1 MKSTMI
7 SKLTSKLTS
16 NKCFKASPTS
26 SAVPNASD
34 GVSVSVSV
42 SVSASDNDND
52 NERYAQFDNRSGF
65 VQFFAAFW
73 YSARREWDFLVQNR
87 WDFSLMFWMPIVLIF
102 LVWWIF
108 SKGMAVGIPIAVI
121 DNDHSAQS
129 ATIIRYIDAT
139 PEVAV
144 VKSLHSAAAAQQA
157 IETTDVMAVVEIPEN
172 FSTNLLAGKTS
183 RLLLNVN
190 AQYGTHSGMIQKA
203 VQTAVTTFSAGAEM
217 QRRVAI
223 GEDVTLAKTSY
234 APIQSQSVAL
244 FNTANN
250 YQQFLAVTVV
260 PALLHILSMVIGAST
275 VGRELVDKTLG
286 EWYQSLT
293 SPKFASSHASN
304 HAFNRPFKR
313 SFNHS
318 HPVTLGHEKPK
329 LSLIIAGLNGKLI
342 WAMFAYTLWAA
353 VALTL
358 VMQIF
363 PIRLASVAITYLIFL
378 MFMMVSFWL
387 GVIVTVGTF
396 SYRQGLSFTGFISA
410 PSFAFSGVTFPF
422 LAMSP
427 AAQRWANALP
437 LTHYLNL
444 QTTQLQMGAP
454 PSFAY
459 SSFIGFFIA
468 VMITL
473 LLAALLTKKAL
484 LKPEKWGQ
492 R

>member
-16 NKCFKASPTS
+16 KLASNKGSKASPTS
-26 SAVPNASD
+26 SAVSNASD
-34 GVSVSVSV
+34 SDSVG
-42 SVSASDNDND
+42 ASDH
-52 NERYAQFDNRSGF
+52 ERHAQFDNRSGF

-73 YSARREWDFLVQNR
+73 HSARREWDFLVQNR

-286 EWYQSLT
+286 EWYQSLKY
-293 SPKFASSHASN
+293 PKFAS
-304 HAFNRPFKR
+304 NRPF
-313 SFNHS
+313 NPN

-444 QTTQLQMGAP
+444 QTAQLQMGAP

>member
-1 MKSTMI
+1 MKSTMA

-16 NKCFKASPTS
+16 NKGSKASLTS

-34 GVSVSVSV
+34 
-42 SVSASDNDND
+42 SVSARASASTGASDH
-52 NERYAQFDNRSGF
+52 ERPAYAQFDNRSGF

-223 GEDVTLAKTSY
+223 GEDVTLTKTSY

-293 SPKFASSHASN
+293 SPKFTSNHASN
-304 HAFNRPFKR
+304 YAFNR
-313 SFNHS
+313 SFNPN

-444 QTTQLQMGAP
+444 QTAQLQMGAP

>member
-7 SKLTSKLTS
+7 SKLASKLTS
-16 NKCFKASPTS
+16 NKRSKASPTS
-26 SAVPNASD
+26 SVVPNASD
-34 GVSVSVSV
+34 SDSAR
-42 SVSASDNDND
+42 ASDNDH
-52 NERYAQFDNRSGF
+52 ERHAYAQFDKRSGF

-144 VKSLHSAAAAQQA
+144 VKSLHSATAAQQA

-203 VQTAVTTFSAGAEM
+203 VQTAVTTFAAGAEM

-223 GEDVTLAKTSY
+223 GEDVTLTKTSY

-293 SPKFASSHASN
+293 SPKFASDHASN
-304 HAFNRPFKR
+304 YAFNRPF
-313 SFNHS
+313 NHS
-318 HPVTLGHEKPK
+318 HSVTLGHEKPK

-444 QTTQLQMGAP
+444 QTAQLQMGAP

>member
-1 MKSTMI
+1 MKSTMASKST

-34 GVSVSVSV
+34 SNRA
-42 SVSASDNDND
+42 SASTGASDH
-52 NERYAQFDNRSGF
+52 ERHAQFDNRSGF

-217 QRRVAI
+217 QRRAAI
-223 GEDVTLAKTSY
+223 GEDVTLTKTSY

-286 EWYQSLT
+286 EWYQSLK
-293 SPKFASSHASN
+293 SPKFASDHASN
-304 HAFNRPFKR
+304 YAFNRP
-313 SFNHS
+313 FNHS

>member
-1 MKSTMI
+1 MKSTMA

-16 NKCFKASPTS
+16 KLALNKRSKPSPTS

-34 GVSVSVSV
+34 GVSVS
-42 SVSASDNDND
+42 DNDND
-52 NERYAQFDNRSGF
+52 TERYAQFDKRSCF

-73 YSARREWDFLVQNR
+73 HSARREWDFLVQNR

-223 GEDVTLAKTSY
+223 GEDITLTKTSY

-244 FNTANN
+244 FNIANN

-293 SPKFASSHASN
+293 SPKFASNHASN
-304 HAFNRPFKR
+304 HAFNRLSNP
-313 SFNHS
+313 SN
-318 HPVTLGHEKPK
+318 PVTLGHEKPK

-396 SYRQGLSFTGFISA
+396 SYREGLSFTGFISA

>member
-1 MKSTMI
+1 MKSTML
-7 SKLTSKLTS
+7 SKLASKLTS
-16 NKCFKASPTS
+16 NKRSKASPTS
-26 SAVPNASD
+26 SAVQNASD
-34 GVSVSVSV
+34 SD
-42 SVSASDNDND
+42 SDNG

-87 WDFSLMFWMPIVLIF
+87 WDFSVMFWMPIVLIF

-172 FSTNLLAGKTS
+172 FSTNLLSGKTS

-223 GEDVTLAKTSY
+223 GEDVTLTKTSY

-293 SPKFASSHASN
+293 SPKFASDHASN
-304 HAFNRPFKR
+304 HAFIRP
-313 SFNHS
+313 SNHS

-473 LLAALLTKKAL
+473 LLAALLTQKAL

>member
-1 MKSTMI
+1 MKSTMASKST
-7 SKLTSKLTS
+7 SKLTSKLTLNLSS
-16 NKCFKASPTS
+16 NKRSKPSPTS

-34 GVSVSVSV
+34 SNRAR
-42 SVSASDNDND
+42 ASDNDH
-52 NERYAQFDNRSGF
+52 ERHAYAQFDKRSGF

-73 YSARREWDFLVQNR
+73 YSARREWDFLMQNR

-108 SKGMAVGIPIAVI
+108 SKGMSVVIPIAVI
-121 DNDHSAQS
+121 YNYHSAQS
-129 ATIIRYIDAT
+129 ATIIRYIAAT

-172 FSTNLLAGKTS
+172 FSTNLLAGETS

-203 VQTAVTTFSAGAEM
+203 VQTAVSTFSAGAEM

-223 GEDVTLAKTSY
+223 GEDVTLTKTSY

-250 YQQFLAVTVV
+250 YQQFLAVPVV

-293 SPKFASSHASN
+293 SPKFASD
-304 HAFNRPFKR
+304 HAFNRP
-313 SFNHS
+313 FNHS

-329 LSLIIAGLNGKLI
+329 LSLIIEGIN
-342 WAMFAYTLWAA
+342 
-353 VALTL
+353 
-358 VMQIF
+358 
-363 PIRLASVAITYLIFL
+363 
-378 MFMMVSFWL
+378 
-387 GVIVTVGTF
+387 
-396 SYRQGLSFTGFISA
+396 
-410 PSFAFSGVTFPF
+410 
-422 LAMSP
+422 
-427 AAQRWANALP
+427 
-437 LTHYLNL
+437 
-444 QTTQLQMGAP
+444 
-454 PSFAY
+454 
-459 SSFIGFFIA
+459 
-468 VMITL
+468 
-473 LLAALLTKKAL
+473 KKIN
-484 LKPEKWGQ
+484 
-492 R
+492 

>member
-1 MKSTMI
+1 MKSTM
-7 SKLTSKLTS
+7 TSKQTS
-16 NKCFKASPTS
+16 NKRSKASPTS

-34 GVSVSVSV
+34 SS
-42 SVSASDNDND
+42 NDND
-52 NERYAQFDNRSGF
+52 HEHHAYAQFDNRSGF

-223 GEDVTLAKTSY
+223 GEDVTLTKTSY

-293 SPKFASSHASN
+293 SPKFASN
-304 HAFNRPFKR
+304 HAFNRPFNR
-313 SFNHS
+313 LSNPS
-318 HPVTLGHEKPK
+318 HPVTLGHQKPK

-473 LLAALLTKKAL
+473 SLAALLTKKAL

>member
-7 SKLTSKLTS
+7 SKLASKLTS
-16 NKCFKASPTS
+16 NKRSKPSPTS

-34 GVSVSVSV
+34 
-42 SVSASDNDND
+42 SVSAGDND
-52 NERYAQFDNRSGF
+52 NERYAYSQFDNRSGF

-172 FSTNLLAGKTS
+172 FSTNLLSGKTS

-223 GEDVTLAKTSY
+223 GEDITLTKTSY

-293 SPKFASSHASN
+293 SPKFASDHASN
-304 HAFNRPFKR
+304 HAFIRP
-313 SFNHS
+313 SNHS

>member
-16 NKCFKASPTS
+16 KLASNKGSKASPTS
-26 SAVPNASD
+26 SAVSNASD
-34 GVSVSVSV
+34 SDSVG
-42 SVSASDNDND
+42 ASDH
-52 NERYAQFDNRSGF
+52 ERHAQFDNRSGF

-73 YSARREWDFLVQNR
+73 HSARREWDFLVQNR

-286 EWYQSLT
+286 EWYQSLKY
-293 SPKFASSHASN
+293 PKFASSHASN
-304 HAFNRPFKR
+304 HAFNRPF
-313 SFNHS
+313 NYS

>member
-7 SKLTSKLTS
+7 SKLASKLTS
-16 NKCFKASPTS
+16 NKRSKASPTS
-26 SAVPNASD
+26 SAVQNASD
-34 GVSVSVSV
+34 
-42 SVSASDNDND
+42 SDNG

-87 WDFSLMFWMPIVLIF
+87 WDFSVMFWMPIVLIF

-172 FSTNLLAGKTS
+172 FSTNLLSGKTS

-223 GEDVTLAKTSY
+223 GEDVTLTKTSY

-293 SPKFASSHASN
+293 SPKFASDHASN
-304 HAFNRPFKR
+304 HAFIRP
-313 SFNHS
+313 SNHS

-410 PSFAFSGVTFPF
+410 PSFAFSRVTFPF

>member
-7 SKLTSKLTS
+7 SKLASKLTS
-16 NKCFKASPTS
+16 NKCSKASPTS
-26 SAVPNASD
+26 SAVQNASD
-34 GVSVSVSV
+34 
-42 SVSASDNDND
+42 SDNG

-87 WDFSLMFWMPIVLIF
+87 WDFSVMFWMPIVLIF

-172 FSTNLLAGKTS
+172 FSTNLLSGKTS

-223 GEDVTLAKTSY
+223 GEDVTLTKTSY

-293 SPKFASSHASN
+293 SPKFASDHASN
-304 HAFNRPFKR
+304 HAFIRP
-313 SFNHS
+313 SNHS

>member
-1 MKSTMI
+1 MKSTMT
-7 SKLTSKLTS
+7 SKQTSKLTS
-16 NKCFKASPTS
+16 NKGSKPSPTS
-26 SAVPNASD
+26 SAAPNASA
-34 GVSVSVSV
+34 
-42 SVSASDNDND
+42 SVSARASSDNDND
-52 NERYAQFDNRSGF
+52 HERYAQFDNRSGF

-172 FSTNLLAGKTS
+172 FSSNLLAGKTS

-203 VQTAVTTFSAGAEM
+203 VQTAVSTFSAGAEM

-223 GEDVTLAKTSY
+223 GEDVTLTKTSY

-250 YQQFLAVTVV
+250 YQQFLAITVV

-304 HAFNRPFKR
+304 HAFNRPF
-313 SFNHS
+313 NPN

-387 GVIVTVGTF
+387 GVILTVGTF

-427 AAQRWANALP
+427 AAQHWANALP

-444 QTTQLQMGAP
+444 QTAQLQMGAP

>member
-1 MKSTMI
+1 MKSTMA

-16 NKCFKASPTS
+16 NKRSKASPTS
-26 SAVPNASD
+26 SALPNASD
-34 GVSVSVSV
+34 SVSVSG
-42 SVSASDNDND
+42 SARASASTGASDH
-52 NERYAQFDNRSGF
+52 ERHAYAQFDNRSGF

-203 VQTAVTTFSAGAEM
+203 VQTAVSTFSAGAEM

-223 GEDVTLAKTSY
+223 GEDVTLTKTSY

-293 SPKFASSHASN
+293 SPKFASNHASN
-304 HAFNRPFKR
+304 HAFNRPF
-313 SFNHS
+313 NPS

-444 QTTQLQMGAP
+444 QTAQLQMGAP

>member
-1 MKSTMI
+1 MI
-7 SKLTSKLTS
+7 SKLASKLTS
-16 NKCFKASPTS
+16 NKRSKASPTS
-26 SAVPNASD
+26 SVVPNASD
-34 GVSVSVSV
+34 SDSAR
-42 SVSASDNDND
+42 ASDNDH
-52 NERYAQFDNRSGF
+52 ERHAYAQFDKRSGF

-203 VQTAVTTFSAGAEM
+203 VQTAVSTFSAGAEM

-223 GEDVTLAKTSY
+223 GEDVTLTKTSY

-286 EWYQSLT
+286 EWYQSLK
-293 SPKFASSHASN
+293 SPKFASNYASN
-304 HAFNRPFKR
+304 HAFKPSN
-313 SFNHS
+313 
-318 HPVTLGHEKPK
+318 PVTLGHEKPK

-459 SSFIGFFIA
+459 SS
-468 VMITL
+468 L
-473 LLAALLTKKAL
+473 DY
-484 LKPEKWGQ
+484 ERCDYERCRCQ

>member
-1 MKSTMI
+1 MKSTMA
-7 SKLTSKLTS
+7 SKSTSKLTS
-16 NKCFKASPTS
+16 NKRSKASPTS

-34 GVSVSVSV
+34 SDSVRA
-42 SVSASDNDND
+42 SASASIGASDH
-52 NERYAQFDNRSGF
+52 ERHAYAQFDNRSGF

-73 YSARREWDFLVQNR
+73 HSARREWDFLVQNR

-172 FSTNLLAGKTS
+172 FSTNLLSGKTS

-223 GEDVTLAKTSY
+223 GEDVTLTKTSY

-293 SPKFASSHASN
+293 SPKFASDHASN
-304 HAFNRPFKR
+304 HAFIRP
-313 SFNHS
+313 SNHS

-396 SYRQGLSFTGFISA
+396 SYREGLSFTGFISA

>member
-1 MKSTMI
+1 MKSTMA
-7 SKLTSKLTS
+7 SKSTSKLTS
-16 NKCFKASPTS
+16 NKRSKASPTS

-34 GVSVSVSV
+34 SDSVRA
-42 SVSASDNDND
+42 SASASIGASDH
-52 NERYAQFDNRSGF
+52 ERHAYAQFDNRSGF

-73 YSARREWDFLVQNR
+73 HSARREWDFLVQNR

-172 FSTNLLAGKTS
+172 FSANLLAGKTS

-203 VQTAVTTFSAGAEM
+203 VQTAVSTFSAGAEM

-223 GEDVTLAKTSY
+223 GEDVTLTKTSY

-286 EWYQSLT
+286 EWYQSLKY
-293 SPKFASSHASN
+293 PKFASN
-304 HAFNRPFKR
+304 HAFNY
-313 SFNHS
+313 S
-318 HPVTLGHEKPK
+318 HPLTLGHEKPK

-459 SSFIGFFIA
+459 SSFMGFFIA

>member
-16 NKCFKASPTS
+16 KLASNKGSKASPTS
-26 SAVPNASD
+26 SAVSNASD
-34 GVSVSVSV
+34 SDSVG
-42 SVSASDNDND
+42 ASDH
-52 NERYAQFDNRSGF
+52 ERHAQFDNRSGF

-73 YSARREWDFLVQNR
+73 HSARREWDFLVQNR

-286 EWYQSLT
+286 EWYQSLKY
-293 SPKFASSHASN
+293 PKFASSHASN
-304 HAFNRPFKR
+304 HAFNRPF
-313 SFNHS
+313 NYS

-329 LSLIIAGLNGKLI
+329 LTLIIAGLNGKLI

>member
-1 MKSTMI
+1 MKSTMA
-7 SKLTSKLTS
+7 SKSTSKLTS
-16 NKCFKASPTS
+16 NKRSKASPTS

-34 GVSVSVSV
+34 SDSVRA
-42 SVSASDNDND
+42 SASASIGASDH
-52 NERYAQFDNRSGF
+52 ERHAYAQFDNRSGF

-73 YSARREWDFLVQNR
+73 HSARREWDFLVQNR

-172 FSTNLLAGKTS
+172 FSANLLAGKTS

-203 VQTAVTTFSAGAEM
+203 VQTAVSTFSAGAEM

-223 GEDVTLAKTSY
+223 GEDVTLTKTSY

-286 EWYQSLT
+286 EWYQSLKY
-293 SPKFASSHASN
+293 PKFASN
-304 HAFNRPFKR
+304 HAFNY
-313 SFNHS
+313 S
-318 HPVTLGHEKPK
+318 HPLTLGHEKPK

-396 SYRQGLSFTGFISA
+396 SYREGLSFTGFISA

>member
-1 MKSTMI
+1 MKSTMT

-16 NKCFKASPTS
+16 NKGSKPSPIS
-26 SAVPNASD
+26 STVPNASD
-34 GVSVSVSV
+34 
-42 SVSASDNDND
+42 SVSASDSARASDND
-52 NERYAQFDNRSGF
+52 HERHAYAQFDNRSGF

-223 GEDVTLAKTSY
+223 GEDVTLTKTSY

-293 SPKFASSHASN
+293 SPKFASN
-304 HAFNRPFKR
+304 YAFNRPFNR
-313 SFNHS
+313 LSNPS

>member
-16 NKCFKASPTS
+16 KLASNKGSKASPTS
-26 SAVPNASD
+26 SAVSNASD
-34 GVSVSVSV
+34 SDSVG
-42 SVSASDNDND
+42 ASDH
-52 NERYAQFDNRSGF
+52 ERHAQFDNRSGF

-286 EWYQSLT
+286 EWYQSLKY
-293 SPKFASSHASN
+293 PKFASSHASN
-304 HAFNRPFKR
+304 HAFNRPF
-313 SFNHS
+313 NYS

>member
-1 MKSTMI
+1 MKSNMA
-7 SKLTSKLTS
+7 SKLTS
-16 NKCFKASPTS
+16 NKPSKPSPTS

-34 GVSVSVSV
+34 
-42 SVSASDNDND
+42 
-52 NERYAQFDNRSGF
+52 NERQMYAQFDNRSGF

-73 YSARREWDFLVQNR
+73 HSARREWDFLVQNR

-172 FSTNLLAGKTS
+172 FSANLLAGKTS

-203 VQTAVTTFSAGAEM
+203 VQTAVSTFSAGAEM

-223 GEDVTLAKTSY
+223 GEDVTLTKTSY

-293 SPKFASSHASN
+293 SPKFASN
-304 HAFNRPFKR
+304 YAFNCP
-313 SFNHS
+313 FNHR

-378 MFMMVSFWL
+378 MLMMVSFWL

-444 QTTQLQMGAP
+444 QTAQLQMGAP

-473 LLAALLTKKAL
+473 VLAALLTKKAL

>member
-1 MKSTMI
+1 MKSTMA
-7 SKLTSKLTS
+7 SKSTSKPTS
-16 NKCFKASPTS
+16 NKGSKASLTS
-26 SAVPNASD
+26 PAVPNASD
-34 GVSVSVSV
+34 ST
-42 SVSASDNDND
+42 SASDNG
-52 NERYAQFDNRSGF
+52 NERHVQFDNRSGF

-203 VQTAVTTFSAGAEM
+203 VQTAVSTFSAGAEM

-223 GEDVTLAKTSY
+223 GEDVTLTKTSY

-286 EWYQSLT
+286 EWYQSLKY
-293 SPKFASSHASN
+293 PQFASN
-304 HAFNRPFKR
+304 HAFNY
-313 SFNHS
+313 S
-318 HPVTLGHEKPK
+318 HPLTLGHEKPK

-459 SSFIGFFIA
+459 SSFIGFFIT

>member
-1 MKSTMI
+1 MKSTMA
-7 SKLTSKLTS
+7 SKSTSKLTS
-16 NKCFKASPTS
+16 NKRSKASPTS

-34 GVSVSVSV
+34 SDSVRA
-42 SVSASDNDND
+42 SASASIGASDH
-52 NERYAQFDNRSGF
+52 ERHAYAQFDNRSGF

-73 YSARREWDFLVQNR
+73 HSARREWDFLVQNR
-87 WDFSLMFWMPIVLIF
+87 WDFSVMFWMPIVLIF

-172 FSTNLLAGKTS
+172 FSANLLAGKTS

-203 VQTAVTTFSAGAEM
+203 VQTAVSTFSAGAEM

-223 GEDVTLAKTSY
+223 GEDVTLTKTSY

-260 PALLHILSMVIGAST
+260 PALLHILSMVIGTST

-286 EWYQSLT
+286 EWYQSLKY
-293 SPKFASSHASN
+293 PKFASN
-304 HAFNRPFKR
+304 HAFNY
-313 SFNHS
+313 S
-318 HPVTLGHEKPK
+318 HPLTLGHEKPK

>member
-1 MKSTMI
+1 MKSTMA
-7 SKLTSKLTS
+7 SKLTS
-16 NKCFKASPTS
+16 NKPSKASPTS

-34 GVSVSVSV
+34 
-42 SVSASDNDND
+42 SDNDH
-52 NERYAQFDNRSGF
+52 ERHAYAQFDNRSGF

-144 VKSLHSAAAAQQA
+144 VESLHSATAAQQA

-203 VQTAVTTFSAGAEM
+203 VQTAVSTFSAGAEM

-223 GEDVTLAKTSY
+223 GEDVTLTKTSY

-293 SPKFASSHASN
+293 SPKFASA
-304 HAFNRPFKR
+304 HAFNRP
-313 SFNHS
+313 FNHS

-444 QTTQLQMGAP
+444 QTAQLQMGAP

>member
-1 MKSTMI
+1 MKSTMASKST
-7 SKLTSKLTS
+7 SKLTSKPTS
-16 NKCFKASPTS
+16 NKGSKASPTS

-34 GVSVSVSV
+34 STSASA
-42 SVSASDNDND
+42 SASDNG

-87 WDFSLMFWMPIVLIF
+87 WDFSVMFWMPIVLIF

-172 FSTNLLAGKTS
+172 FSTNLLSGKTS

-223 GEDVTLAKTSY
+223 GEDVTLTKTSY

-293 SPKFASSHASN
+293 SPKFASDHASN
-304 HAFNRPFKR
+304 HAFIRP
-313 SFNHS
+313 SNHS

-396 SYRQGLSFTGFISA
+396 SYREGLSFTGFISA

>member
-1 MKSTMI
+1 MKSTM
-7 SKLTSKLTS
+7 TSKLTS
-16 NKCFKASPTS
+16 NKPSKPSPTS

-34 GVSVSVSV
+34 SNSARAR
-42 SVSASDNDND
+42 ASDNDH
-52 NERYAQFDNRSGF
+52 ERHAYAQFDKRSGF

-73 YSARREWDFLVQNR
+73 YSARREWDFLMQNR

-203 VQTAVTTFSAGAEM
+203 VQTAVTTFAAGAEM

-223 GEDVTLAKTSY
+223 GEDVTLTKTSY

-293 SPKFASSHASN
+293 SPKFASDHASDHASN
-304 HAFNRPFKR
+304 YAFNRPF
-313 SFNHS
+313 NHS
-318 HPVTLGHEKPK
+318 HSVTLGHEKPK

-444 QTTQLQMGAP
+444 QTAQLQMGAP

>member
-1 MKSTMI
+1 MKSTMA
-7 SKLTSKLTS
+7 SKSTSKLTS
-16 NKCFKASPTS
+16 NKRSKASPTS

-34 GVSVSVSV
+34 SDSVRA
-42 SVSASDNDND
+42 SASASIGASDH
-52 NERYAQFDNRSGF
+52 ERHAYAQFDNRSGF

-87 WDFSLMFWMPIVLIF
+87 WDFSVMFWMPIVLIF

-172 FSTNLLAGKTS
+172 FSANLLAGKTS

-203 VQTAVTTFSAGAEM
+203 VQTAVSTFSAGAEM

-223 GEDVTLAKTSY
+223 GEDVTLTKTSY

-286 EWYQSLT
+286 EWYQSLKY
-293 SPKFASSHASN
+293 PKFASN
-304 HAFNRPFKR
+304 HAFNY
-313 SFNHS
+313 S
-318 HPVTLGHEKPK
+318 HPLTLGHEKPK

-427 AAQRWANALP
+427 AAQRRANALP

>member
-16 NKCFKASPTS
+16 KLASNKGSKASPTS

-34 GVSVSVSV
+34 
-42 SVSASDNDND
+42 SASDNDND
-52 NERYAQFDNRSGF
+52 NDHERHVQFDNRSGF

-73 YSARREWDFLVQNR
+73 HSARREWDFLVQNR

-203 VQTAVTTFSAGAEM
+203 VQTAVSTFSAGAEM

-223 GEDVTLAKTSY
+223 GEDVTLTKTSY

-293 SPKFASSHASN
+293 SPKFASNHASS
-304 HAFNRPFKR
+304 HAFNRP
-313 SFNHS
+313 FNHS

-444 QTTQLQMGAP
+444 QTAQLQMGAP

>member
-1 MKSTMI
+1 MKSTMA
-7 SKLTSKLTS
+7 SKSTSKLTS
-16 NKCFKASPTS
+16 NKRSKASPTS

-42 SVSASDNDND
+42 SASDNDND
-52 NERYAQFDNRSGF
+52 NERYAQFDKRSCF

-73 YSARREWDFLVQNR
+73 HSARREWDFLVQNR

-203 VQTAVTTFSAGAEM
+203 VQTAVSTFSAGAEM

-223 GEDVTLAKTSY
+223 GEDVTLTKTSY

-293 SPKFASSHASN
+293 SPKFASNHASN
-304 HAFNRPFKR
+304 YAFNRP
-313 SFNHS
+313 FNHS

>member
-1 MKSTMI
+1 MKSTMA

-16 NKCFKASPTS
+16 KLASNKGSKASPTS
-26 SAVPNASD
+26 SAVSNASD
-34 GVSVSVSV
+34 
-42 SVSASDNDND
+42 SASASASIGASDH
-52 NERYAQFDNRSGF
+52 ERHAQFDNRSGF

-73 YSARREWDFLVQNR
+73 HSARREWDFLVQNR

-203 VQTAVTTFSAGAEM
+203 VQTAVSTFSAGAEM

-286 EWYQSLT
+286 EWYQSLKY
-293 SPKFASSHASN
+293 PKFASSHASN
-304 HAFNRPFKR
+304 HAFNY
-313 SFNHS
+313 S

>member
-1 MKSTMI
+1 MKSTMASKST
-7 SKLTSKLTS
+7 SKLASKLTS
-16 NKCFKASPTS
+16 NKGSKASPIST
-26 SAVPNASD
+26 AVPNASA
-34 GVSVSVSV
+34 GVSVSVSARA
-42 SVSASDNDND
+42 SASIGASDH
-52 NERYAQFDNRSGF
+52 ERHAQFDNRSGF

-73 YSARREWDFLVQNR
+73 HSARREWDFLVQNR

-203 VQTAVTTFSAGAEM
+203 VQTAVSTFSAGAEM

-223 GEDVTLAKTSY
+223 GEDVTLTKTSY

-304 HAFNRPFKR
+304 YAFNRP
-313 SFNHS
+313 FNHS

-444 QTTQLQMGAP
+444 QTAQLQMGAP

>member
-1 MKSTMI
+1 MASKS
-7 SKLTSKLTS
+7 TSKLTS
-16 NKCFKASPTS
+16 NKGSKPSPTS

-34 GVSVSVSV
+34 SD
-42 SVSASDNDND
+42 SVSARASSDNDHD
-52 NERYAQFDNRSGF
+52 HHAYAQFDNRSGF

-223 GEDVTLAKTSY
+223 GEDVTLTKTSY

-286 EWYQSLT
+286 EWYQSLKY
-293 SPKFASSHASN
+293 PKFAS
-304 HAFNRPFKR
+304 NR
-313 SFNHS
+313 
-318 HPVTLGHEKPK
+318 
-329 LSLIIAGLNGKLI
+329 
-342 WAMFAYTLWAA
+342 
-353 VALTL
+353 
-358 VMQIF
+358 
-363 PIRLASVAITYLIFL
+363 
-378 MFMMVSFWL
+378 
-387 GVIVTVGTF
+387 
-396 SYRQGLSFTGFISA
+396 
-410 PSFAFSGVTFPF
+410 
-422 LAMSP
+422 
-427 AAQRWANALP
+427 
-437 LTHYLNL
+437 
-444 QTTQLQMGAP
+444 
-454 PSFAY
+454 
-459 SSFIGFFIA
+459 
-468 VMITL
+468 
-473 LLAALLTKKAL
+473 
-484 LKPEKWGQ
+484 
-492 R
+492 

>member
-1 MKSTMI
+1 MKSTMA

-16 NKCFKASPTS
+16 NKRSKASPTS

-34 GVSVSVSV
+34 
-42 SVSASDNDND
+42 SVSAGDH
-52 NERYAQFDNRSGF
+52 ERHAYAQFDNRSGF

-223 GEDVTLAKTSY
+223 GEDVTLTKTSY

-293 SPKFASSHASN
+293 SPKFASDHASN
-304 HAFNRPFKR
+304 YAFNRPF
-313 SFNHS
+313 NHS
-318 HPVTLGHEKPK
+318 NPVTLGHEKPK

-444 QTTQLQMGAP
+444 QTAQLQMGAP

-459 SSFIGFFIA
+459 SSFMGFFIA